1 MNPRR
6 RAMTDPSESAS
17 KVLVA
22 GLFLALAWR
31 FGSDFVETYR
41 PTDLLLLV
49 GAALVV
55 ILTCLRRSA
64 RMVDRRV
71 AVRIVTFQSLLLP
84 LLVVPAQNTALLTE
98 AAATSLTA
106 LGLAIVVG
114 GKISLGRSFGTLPA
128 NRGVMEGGLYRIVRH
143 PIYLGYIVTH
153 IPFLA
158 AHPSVWNLAV
168 LTAGDAALV
177 VRALY
182 EEKTLG
188 RDPQYVRY
196 CQSVKWRLVPGIC

>member
-1 MNPRR
+1 MNTRR
-6 RAMTDPSESAS
+6 CAIIDPSESAS

-31 FGSDFVETYR
+31 FGADFVETYR

-64 RMVDRRV
+64 RMVDRRF
-71 AVRIVTFQSLLLP
+71 AVRMITFQSLLLP
-84 LLVVPAQNTALLTE
+84 LLVVPAQNGALLTE
-98 AAATSLTA
+98 EAAASLTA

-128 NRGVMEGGLYRIVRH
+128 NRGVMEGGL
-143 PIYLGYIVTH
+143 
-153 IPFLA
+153 
-158 AHPSVWNLAV
+158 
-168 LTAGDAALV
+168 
-177 VRALY
+177 
-182 EEKTLG
+182 
-188 RDPQYVRY
+188 
-196 CQSVKWRLVPGIC
+196 

>member
-1 MNPRR
+1 MNTRTG
-6 RAMTDPSESAS
+6 AITDPSESAS

-22 GLFLALAWR
+22 ALFLALAWR
-31 FGSDFVETYR
+31 FGSDFVETHR
-41 PTDLLLLV
+41 STDLLLLV
-49 GAALVV
+49 GATLVV

-64 RMVDRRV
+64 RVVDRRV
-71 AVRIVTFQSLLLP
+71 AVRIVTLQSLLLP
-84 LLVVPAQNTALLTE
+84 LLVVPAQNTALVPE
-98 AAATSLTA
+98 AAAASLTA

-114 GKISLGRSFGTLPA
+114 GKLSLGRSFGMLPA
-128 NRGVMEGGLYRIVRH
+128 NRGVIQGGLYRIVRH

-158 AHPSVWNLAV
+158 AHPSVWNLVV
-168 LTAGDAALV
+168 LVAGDAALV

-182 EEKTLG
+182 EEETLG
-188 RDPQYVRY
+188 RDPQYLRY

>member
-1 MNPRR
+1 MNTRMR
-6 RAMTDPSESAS
+6 VMTDPSESAS

-22 GLFLALAWR
+22 ALFLALAWR

-41 PTDLLLLV
+41 STDLLLLV

-64 RMVDRRV
+64 RMVDRRF
-71 AVRIVTFQSLLLP
+71 AVRLVTFQSLLLP

-98 AAATSLTA
+98 ATAASLTA

-128 NRGVMEGGLYRIVRH
+128 NRGVMKGGLYRIVRH

-158 AHPSVWNLAV
+158 AHPSAWNLAV
-168 LTAGDAALV
+168 LFAGDCALIL
-177 VRALY
+177 RAMY
-182 EEKTLG
+182 EEQTLG

-196 CQSVKWRLVPGIC
+196 CETVKWRLVPGIC